1 MNEANN
7 RIVVISVY
15 HSHFKSS
22 RWYMR
27 QEFQC
32 TMFYLLVGFSIILL
46 LLLLTSCCVAPPFN
60 VTARVVFPSPTQEH
74 INVTWTVSFT
84 VLLLYTKQW

>member
-1 MNEANN
+1 MNGANN
-7 RIVVISVY
+7 RIVVISVH
-15 HSHFKSS
+15 HSHFESS

-32 TMFYLLVGFSIILL
+32 TMFYLPVCFSIIPLL
-46 LLLLTSCCVAPPFN
+46 LLLASCCVAPLFN
-60 VTARVVFPSPTQEH
+60 VTARVVFPSAAQEH

-84 VLLLYTKQW
+84 VMLLYTK